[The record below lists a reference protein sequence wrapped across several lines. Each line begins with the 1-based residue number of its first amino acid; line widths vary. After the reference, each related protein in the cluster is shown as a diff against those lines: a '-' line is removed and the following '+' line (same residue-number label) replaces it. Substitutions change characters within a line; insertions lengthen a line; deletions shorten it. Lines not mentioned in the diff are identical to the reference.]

1 MSETLAKLE
10 LDTNGPRGPDVTCDI
25 VVPAVWLA
33 QGYRIAVDLPARL
46 GCASCGGGG
55 CDTCGKSG
63 VLLVPRGEEPLE
75 LTLPS
80 VAEPAGAVRVR
91 LPGWGAAGAD
101 PDQPRGQLIL
111 AVRAG
116 EQPSRGVRT
125 LSHGSGK
132 VADAQLVGRI
142 LLMVALVS
150 LLFVFLLWF
159 SGWM

>member
-1 MSETLAKLE
+1 VSETLAKLE
-10 LDTNGPRGPDVTCDI
+10 LDTKGPRGPDVVCDI
-25 VVPAVWLA
+25 VVPAAWLTD
-33 QGYRIAVDLPARL
+33 GSRIEVDLPERL

-63 VLLVPRGEEPLE
+63 ALLVPRGEEPLE

-80 VAEPAGAVRVR
+80 VAEPAGIVRVR
-91 LPGWGAAGAD
+91 LPGWGAVGAD
-101 PDQPRGQLIL
+101 PEQPRGQLIL

-116 EQPSRGVRT
+116 DQPSRGVRA

-132 VADAQLVGRI
+132 VADARLVGRI
-142 LLMVALVS
+142 VLMVVLTS